1 MYLIT
6 AKYSGDAE
14 RKRIE
19 YIIKLWEDKANIIKP
34 TGITFFVDGEPDEI
48 VNDLVSK
55 ISEKNI
61 DVFKLEKSPL
71 NLEKGRKKIEM
82 SFNADVNVVEKFAGF
97 VMAKRKGVLKRESKK
112 PRIKEYSVYT
122 NKGGGDVAVKFS
134 GGEEGEG
141 NKETKLL
148 IVIEAFEPAL
158 SYIYRVITE
167 DFEYFKEGV

>member
-6 AKYSGDAE
+6 AKYFNDAE

-19 YIIKLWEDKANIIKP
+19 YIIKLWEDKVNIIKP
-34 TGITFFVDGEPDEI
+34 PGITFLVDGKPDEI
-48 VNDLVSK
+48 VNELASK

-61 DVFKLEKSPL
+61 DVFKLDELSL
-71 NLEKGRKKIEM
+71 NLEKGRKKTEM
-82 SFNADVNVVEKFAGF
+82 SFDVDVNAVEKFVGF

-122 NKGGGDVAVKFS
+122 NKGGGDVVVKFS
-134 GGEEGEG
+134 SGEDGKG
-141 NKETKLL
+141 TTKETKLL

-158 SYIYRVITE
+158 SYLYRIITE
-167 DFEYFKEGV
+167 DFEYFN

>member
-6 AKYSGDAE
+6 AKYFNDAE

-19 YIIKLWEDKANIIKP
+19 YTIKLWEDKVNIIKP
-34 TGITFFVDGEPDEI
+34 AGLTFLVDGEPDEI
-48 VNDLVSK
+48 VNELVSK
-55 ISEKNI
+55 ISEKNVS
-61 DVFKLEKSPL
+61 VFKLEDVPL
-71 NLEKGRKKIEM
+71 NVEKARKKIEM
-82 SFNADVNVVEKFAGF
+82 SFNVEADVVEKFVGF

-122 NKGGGDVAVKFS
+122 NKGGGDVVVNFS

-141 NKETKLL
+141 TKETKLL

-158 SYIYRVITE
+158 SYICRIITE
-167 DFEYFKEGV
+167 DFEYFKESV